1 MTPGLLLHNQRVISY
16 SMTTTMELTEN
27 LSTDPRTTEC

>member
-16 SMTTTMELTEN
+16 SMTTIIDPAGS
-27 LSTDPRTTEC
+27 LSTHPHTTEC

>member
-16 SMTTTMELTEN
+16 SMTTTDLTEN